1 MQIPLVDLTAVLPEL
16 VITIV
21 ALLVLA
27 VDIIFKPERKTAFSV
42 IALVG
47 LFAALL
53 ATMAIWDRNE
63 KAFSGMVAVDTYA
76 QFFKL
81 IFIFSA
87 ALTILISPRYLALN
101 NISVGE
107 YIELILFCTVGMM
120 VMVSAND
127 FVTIYVGLELMAI
140 SIYLMAGFQRENP
153 RSCEASMKYFLLGS
167 FASALLLYGMSFF
180 YGLTGATNLQ
190 GIARYLNFTQNII
203 NVRLI
208 TLSLVLVTVGFAFKI
223 AAVPF
228 HMWTPDVYEGAPT
241 PLTAFMSVGPKVAA
255 FAVIMRVYMTTL
267 DTLTSDWTQLF
278 ALLSALTMIFGNV
291 VAVAQQSM
299 KRMLAYS
306 SISHAGYLLIGVVSA
321 GTAAEMTGDKTFSAT
336 LTSES
341 MMGVMVYLFAYMF
354 MNMGAFAVI
363 ISLGKAGN
371 PRDSLAD
378 YAGLAKRRPLTALLM
393 TILLLSLMGFPGT
406 FGFIGKFYIFKA
418 AILTGNVTL
427 AIIGVLM
434 SVVAAFYYV
443 RVVLYMYMREPEG
456 EAAPE
461 GDAVGSTMYAVVV
474 TTIFTLV
481 LGVAPGFVINLARY
495 TIERMLA

>member
-1 MQIPLVDLTAVLPEL
+1 MQIPPIDFTAVYPE
-16 VITIV
+16 VIV
-21 ALLVLA
+21 ALVGLLVLA
-27 VDIIFKPERKTAFSV
+27 VDIFIKPQRKTSLSA

-47 LFAALL
+47 LVL
-53 ATMAIWDRNE
+53 AFLTTMLIWDRNE
-63 KAFSGMVAVDTYA
+63 TAFSGMVAVDSYA

-87 ALTILISPRYLALN
+87 ALTVLISPRYLSLN

-107 YIELILFCTVGMM
+107 YLELVLFCTVGMM
-120 VMVSAND
+120 VMASAND
-127 FVTIYVGLELMAI
+127 LVTIYIGLELMAI
-140 SIYLMAGFQRENP
+140 SIYLMAGFQRDNP

-180 YGLTGATNLQ
+180 YGITGTTSLQ
-190 GIARYLNFTQNII
+190 GFTLSPNSNII
-203 NVRLI
+203 DSEVMTRLP
-208 TLSLVLVTVGFAFKI
+208 LVLMTVGFAFKI

-255 FAVIMRVYMTTL
+255 FAVIMRVYMKTFGAL
-267 DTLTSDWTQLF
+267 VPDWVQMFT
-278 ALLSALTMIFGNV
+278 LLSILTMIYGNV
-291 VAVAQQSM
+291 VAVAQKSM

-306 SISHAGYLLIGVVSA
+306 SIAHAGYLLIGIVSA
-321 GTAAEMTGDKTFSAT
+321 GTATEMTGGKAMSAT
-336 LTSES
+336 FASES
-341 MMGVMVYLFAYMF
+341 MMSVMVYLFAYMF
-354 MNMGAFAVI
+354 MNLGTFAVV
-363 ISLGKAGN
+363 ISLGRADN

-418 AILTGNVTL
+418 AIVTGNLTL
-427 AIIGVLM
+427 AVVGVLM

-456 EAAPE
+456 EVLAE
-461 GDAVGSTMYAVVV
+461 GDAISSTMYAIVV
-474 TTIFTLV
+474 TTMFTL
-481 LGVAPGFVINLARY
+481 LFGVAPGFIIDMARY